1 MYQRDLRSPFP
12 ADLSHLCASFASA
25 AGQMLT
31 PEAGIVNYYPSGTN
45 MGGHLDDAE
54 LTMEHPIISISLGLS
69 ALFLIGG
76 RRRQDKPT
84 PILLRSGDVL
94 VMSGESRYCYHGVP
108 VILPAD
114 FSPVPRD
121 VPLTALHPGAAD
133 GAGAEGVARTHSGSR
148 PVCDLQGLVDIAAQ
162 DGCPESVRAVVR
174 YLQQARINMNVRQ
187 VRPSDMGEHGWVDR
201 CGTGAATATS

>member
-1 MYQRDLRSPFP
+1 MYQRDLKSSFP
-12 ADLSHLCASFASA
+12 TDLSHLCASFASA

-54 LTMEHPIISISLGLS
+54 LTMAHPIVSVSLGLS

-76 RRRQDKPT
+76 RSRQDKPT
-84 PILLRSGDVL
+84 PILLRSGVVL

-121 VPLTALHPGAAD
+121 VPSPALHPGAAD
-133 GAGAEGVARTHSGSR
+133 GEGAAAPTHSGSL

-162 DGCPESVRAVVR
+162 DGCPERMRAVVR

-187 VRPSDMGEHGWVDR
+187 VRPSDMGEHEWVGK